1 MVARGR
7 ACVEQLLLRRPVSR
21 ERRGAPFDLSAATV
35 PYLVGH
41 VVEVLEPDA
50 EDGLDT
56 EEGAGEEGGMTDANA
71 QRRTCLVV
79 VRTSTR

>member
-1 MVARGR
+1 M
-7 ACVEQLLLRRPVSR
+7 
-21 ERRGAPFDLSAATV
+21 